1 MSYKFLITLLMVGG
15 FFGLRAQEI
24 VIRKP
29 NMDIYLDSSVYNMQK
44 LYREQMEGEGIPGY
58 RIQVFNGSRR
68 ESLRMRSQ
76 FIDAFPGI
84 PVYSIYEQPEFK
96 VQVGDYRTRIE
107 AERALMRI
115 QKVFSGSLVLKTT
128 INFPE

>member
-1 MSYKFLITLLMVGG
+1 MRKFWIVAFFAVAG
-15 FFGLRAQEI
+15 FNGLKAQEI

-29 NMDIYLDSSVYNMQK
+29 HLDIFLDSAVYRMQQ
-44 LYREQMEGEGIPGY
+44 LYLKQSPNKDITGY
-58 RIQVFNGSRR
+58 RIQIFNGSRR
-68 ESLRMRSQ
+68 ESLQMRSR

-96 VQVGDYRTRIE
+96 IQVGDYRSRIE

-115 QKVFSGSLVLKTT
+115 QEVFSGSLVLKTT
-128 INFPE
+128 INFPQ